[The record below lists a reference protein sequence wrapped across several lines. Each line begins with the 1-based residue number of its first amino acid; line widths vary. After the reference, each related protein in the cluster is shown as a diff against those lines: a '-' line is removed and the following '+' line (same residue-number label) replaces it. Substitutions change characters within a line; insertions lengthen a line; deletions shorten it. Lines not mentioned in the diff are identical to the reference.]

1 MQGKFLRGLA
11 LFLLLTL
18 AASSAQA
25 QPDNTYNF
33 NPGRPGFAYGSTPL
47 IQHTLSVEAFANVSG
62 QTGKP
67 WNQSGYLVN
76 GYVLRYSPLK
86 NLELGIGTGLAKDW
100 SQKGVSLN
108 PLYLVS
114 RINILRKGDN
124 GKPGLALIGQL
135 NFPAG
140 CHSQYAVSQG
150 VIPAATLSVDQSFN
164 NLWVVYNVGA
174 DWNAIESNRGIC
186 RRPRLDIRRLR
197 RSGRQHACPQR
208 PSRKHL
214 LLPFRRRLLPDR
226 MLQGRPIGRNPPAR
240 PPCHGSRNRLV
251 LRHPAEKA
259 TLTMPAGGSL
269 PILRDKSG
277 ISNAPADNPDADK
290 DTTRQAANEQR
301 QIDKAFPR
309 KKLAHAPGRSE

>member
-1 MQGKFLRGLA
+1 MKTAFMQGKFLRELA

-108 PLYLVS
+108 PLYLVA

-140 CHSQYAVSQG
+140 CHSQYAVSRG

-174 DWNAIESNRGIC
+174 DWNAIESNTGLFYC
-186 RRPRLDIRRLR
+186 VALGGMPGERLNLYGEFVGDHDWTYADYADPEG
-197 RSGRQHACPQR
+197 ST
-208 PSRKHL
+208 
-214 LLPFRRRLLPDR
+214 
-226 MLQGRPIGRNPPAR
+226 PAR
-240 PPCHGSRNRLV
+240 KGQVENTFSLRFGGDYFLTECFKIDLSVGTRLHGPHAMEVELG
-251 LRHPAEKA
+251 LAY
-259 TLTMPAGGSL
+259 
-269 PILRDKSG
+269 G
-277 ISNAPADNPDADK
+277 IPL
-290 DTTRQAANEQR
+290 
-301 QIDKAFPR
+301 
-309 KKLAHAPGRSE
+309 KKRR